1 MHGTSACLK
10 QCDVPIKEPVSGDR
24 HVLFGAIPRR
34 GSRPLLVIVAMV
46 VPQWQTCDGQRY
58 LWLSMM
64 VLLGM
69 EFMHLHLHIS
79 ILTLVHRPA
88 LLHVGV
94 LTATNPS
101 AVDMHVCNAQLDTCL
116 PRQQL
121 IRGWHPS
128 LVYGVL
134 SVCGFEYLV
143 G

>member
-1 MHGTSACLK
+1 
-10 QCDVPIKEPVSGDR
+10 
-24 HVLFGAIPRR
+24 
-34 GSRPLLVIVAMV
+34 
-46 VPQWQTCDGQRY
+46 
-58 LWLSMM
+58 MM

-88 LLHVGV
+88 LLHVGA

-101 AVDMHVCNAQLDTCL
+101 AEDMHVCNAQLDTCL

-128 LVYGVL
+128 LVCGVL